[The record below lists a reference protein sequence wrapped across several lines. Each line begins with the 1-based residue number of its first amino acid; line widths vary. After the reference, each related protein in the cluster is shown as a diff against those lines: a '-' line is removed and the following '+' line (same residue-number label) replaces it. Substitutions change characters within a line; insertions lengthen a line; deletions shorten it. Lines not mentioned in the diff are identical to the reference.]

1 MLGRG
6 EELGIALPQKND
18 EHATQQDAV
27 GERNRARSHFAN
39 QEVHYPPKESRKN
52 IQDGGPQNYLFLEAN
67 RCSCISFP
75 AESSQP
81 DKQTVPFSLH
91 HNFAFLCFLL
101 VNNNMLLEIADCS
114 DFSCTRTT

>member
-39 QEVHYPPKESRKN
+39 QEVHYPPKESRN
-52 IQDGGPQNYLFLEAN
+52 NLQDGGPQNYLFLPVDPYLSVN
-67 RCSCISFP
+67 TCSIRP
-75 AESSQP
+75 TNQP
-81 DKQTVPFSLH
+81 GGD
-91 HNFAFLCFLL
+91 
-101 VNNNMLLEIADCS
+101 D
-114 DFSCTRTT
+114 